1 MVINMRSV
9 KRSVHA
15 LKLAVRLGFRFW
27 AYCIEFDSSIFMAG
41 VIKETISERVR
52 TA

>member
-1 MVINMRSV
+1 MVINIRSV

-15 LKLAVRLGFRFW
+15 RKLAVCLGFRFW
-27 AYCIEFDSSIFMAG
+27 AYCIEFDSSIFRAG
-41 VIKETISERVR
+41 VIKEAISEHVR